1 MIKHKIK
8 DRCGP
13 VIHEVKFPIERKEIY
28 RIRNLL
34 EIKSFESWDDEKLEK
49 LGIVKGSDE
58 WIMGASFD
66 NGVKINYTLCC
77 GDNNYYDAIVFQYP
91 DGTEE
96 DLDCSYDFDD
106 IEVDA
111 GSDIYRI
118 ILELTD
124 K

>member
-1 MIKHKIK
+1 MGLF
-8 DRCGP
+8 DET
-13 VIHEVKFPIERKEIY
+13 HEY
-28 RIRNLL
+28 SYSQLT
-34 EIKSFESWDDEKLEK
+34 
-49 LGIVKGSDE
+49 
-58 WIMGASFD
+58 SFD

-91 DGTEE
+91 DGIEE